1 MPLLLTELALS
12 SWETIAHR
20 SAMMASGAC
29 SDREYR
35 RMVEEKMRAA
45 RQSGAALMTGATGAA
60 LLMGALRP
68 WHAGATRNARR
79 LRKRKPVAVR
89 PARPR

>member
-1 MPLLLTELALS
+1 MRRKKTPLPLMLAEMALS

-20 SAMMASGAC
+20 TAMMASGRC

-45 RQSGAALMTGATGAA
+45 QHSGVSLMTGAFAPD
-60 LLMGALRP
+60 LLFRMMRP
-68 WHAGATRNARR
+68 WHSGATRNAQR
-79 LRKRKPVAVR
+79 LRKRR
-89 PARPR
+89 RW